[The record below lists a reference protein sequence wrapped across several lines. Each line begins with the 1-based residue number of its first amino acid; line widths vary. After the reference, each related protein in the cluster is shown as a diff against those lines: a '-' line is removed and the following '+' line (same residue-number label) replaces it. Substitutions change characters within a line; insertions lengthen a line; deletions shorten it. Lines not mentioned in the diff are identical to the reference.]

1 MAQEIINQLITTAL
15 GLGILGSAY
24 LVDLLIGTVKVLFTK
39 DMKWNFKK
47 AFEDFT
53 KALIM
58 AVGIEGWVVL
68 WSVTDWYA
76 KKCGVDISAVTD
88 GLSVAGMVGAILGGT
103 MWYLVNAFNN
113 AKEFISTKHIEVNV
127 SSVNYSE
134 IADKVFEYFDTPKE
148 AVEAHKEFEEEA
160 EKEEEKIDGGRGNH
174 YSVPHD
180 SYDKFRNAVLG
191 KGFDLD
197 GAYLYQCW
205 DGSCLLWQQIGRWLQ
220 TGDGSARGCWKLKK
234 NENAGNDFELITN
247 IKDVK
252 RGDVMFF
259 DCGSYGHT
267 GYADENYNGSGR
279 IKLLGQNQSSDMKF
293 CVVSMSTST
302 FLGAMRFK
310 QWKIV
315 DPAPVPVP
323 QPSKKGYVSYTYKKG
338 DTFGQVIC
346 NLGLKTSH
354 GLWGSDGDVAYYT
367 KQLNEQGIYGNIPVG
382 TTIKL
387 TPRK

>member
-1 MAQEIINQLITTAL
+1 MAQEIINQLVTTAL

-24 LVDLLIGTVKVLFTK
+24 FIDLIMGTVKVLFTK

-76 KKCGVDISAVTD
+76 KKCGVDISAVAD
-88 GLSVAGMVGAILGGT
+88 GLSVAGMIGAILGGT

-113 AKEFISTKHIEVNV
+113 AKEFIGTKHIEVKV
-127 SSVNYSE
+127 DGVNFHE
-134 IADKVFEYFDTPKE
+134 IAENVFDFFNTSVE
-148 AVEAHKEFEEEA
+148 AVEAQKKF
-160 EKEEEKIDGGRGNH
+160 EEKIKSEPIEGGRGVY

-180 SYDKFRNAVLG
+180 NYDNFRATVLG
-191 KGFDLD
+191 KGYDLD
-197 GAYLYQCW
+197 GAFSFQCW

-220 TGDGSARGCWKLKK
+220 TGDGSARGCWKLKR

-247 IKDVK
+247 LKDVK

-259 DCGSYGHT
+259 DCGNFGHT
-267 GYADENYNGSGR
+267 GYADENYNGSGK

-293 CVVSMSTST
+293 CVINMNTAT

-310 QWKIV
+310 QWKTV
-315 DPAPVPVP
+315 DPAPVPTP
-323 QPSKKGYVSYTYKKG
+323 QPDKKGYVTYTYKKG

-346 NLGLKTSH
+346 NLGLKTYH
-354 GLWGSDGDVAYYT
+354 GLWGADGDVAYYT
-367 KQLNEQGIYGNIPVG
+367 EQLHQQGVYGNIPIG

-387 TPRK
+387 QPRQ